1 MSKYT
6 IYCDGAFSS
15 SRSMM
20 GIAYVLLDESLE
32 KLHSEYEG
40 ISGGT
45 NNRAEI
51 LAAMSAIKYCKE
63 NNIKE
68 VTIYTDS
75 MYLIGT
81 QTKQWKRNKNQD
93 LWIEME
99 DIIQR
104 IEISWEHVK
113 GHNGDKWNS
122 YVDMLAQ
129 HASQI

>member
-15 SRSMM
+15 SRSYM
-20 GIAYVLLDESLE
+20 GIAYVLLEDDE
-32 KLHSEYEG
+32 KIHSYYEG

-51 LAAMSAIKYCKE
+51 LAAMYAIKYCKE
-63 NNIKE
+63 HNIKE
-68 VTIYTDS
+68 VTTYTDS

-81 QTKQWKRNKNQD
+81 MSKQWKRNKNQD

-99 DIIQR
+99 DVIQG
-104 IEISWEHVK
+104 IEISWQHVK

-122 YVDMLAQ
+122 HVDMLAQ
-129 HASQI
+129 HASNI